1 MGMALDRMATAFCKG
16 DAMKKNLAR
25 MLCSLGKESFG
36 TQVDLQCRTKCVAVG
51 EVNKAQADEA
61 DKHIAG
67 VQSLAK
73 PGGLFTG
80 FEDAREMCE
89 NWVFRNRSHKL
100 FKMASFI
107 EILPKQQP
115 HEAWV
120 LLQKRK
126 IGGDRLLH
134 GLKRILCC
142 IVGGE
147 ESGFNVLQLVIDR
160 SENFSIERLLAP
172 EIMVDHPLVSLR
184 AGYDLIN
191 RNAVVAMLR
200 E

>member
-1 MGMALDRMATAFCKG
+1 M
-16 DAMKKNLAR
+16 
-25 MLCSLGKESFG
+25 
-36 TQVDLQCRTKCVAVG
+36 AVG
-51 EVNKAQADEA
+51 EVNQTEADEA

-67 VQSLAK
+67 VQSLAE
-73 PGGLFTG
+73 PAG
-80 FEDAREMCE
+80 FFACLEDAGQMRE
-89 NWVFRNRSHKL
+89 NRVLRYRSLKL
-100 FKMASFI
+100 LEMPPFI

-115 HEAWV
+115 HKSGV
-120 LLQKRK
+120 RLQKRK
-126 IGGDRLLH
+126 VGRDSLLH

>member
-36 TQVDLQCRTKCVAVG
+36 RQVDLQCRTKCVAVG

-67 VQSLAK
+67 VQSLAE
-73 PGGLFTG
+73 PAG
-80 FEDAREMCE
+80 FFACLEDAGQMRE
-89 NWVFRNRSHKL
+89 NRVLRYRSYKL
-100 FKMASFI
+100 LEMTPFI
-107 EILPKQQP
+107 EIFPKQQP
-115 HEAWV
+115 HKSGV
-120 LLQKRK
+120 RLQKRK
-126 IGGDRLLH
+126 VGRDRLLH

-147 ESGFNVLQLVIDR
+147 ESGFNVLQLVIDH
-160 SENFSIERLLAP
+160 SENFSIERLLAT

-184 AGYDLIN
+184 ADYDFIN